1 MKLRHRLLVWSCGFD
16 SWHLALWIAFAIAAG
31 TALYE
36 ARQAVFYGRLYN
48 KSMAVPVIYHK

>member
-1 MKLRHRLLVWSCGFD
+1 MKLRNRLLVWSAGFD
-16 SWHLALWIAFAIAAG
+16 SWHWALWLAFAIAAV

-36 ARQAVFYGRLYN
+36 ARQAAFYGGLYN